1 MNLLE
6 SQSRENKQSLHE
18 WRQVVESVAAFATN
32 QGGFIRIGINPKG
45 ENFGVRI
52 GKGTLEDLCNK
63 IKQNTDPPQYPS
75 IKVEGHEE
83 AGIIVIQVEESLIKP
98 VWAFGRPLKRV
109 GRTNQHLS
117 RKETHRMVE
126 ATTGRTW
133 DALPSFPPFGC

>member
-1 MNLLE
+1 MSGDRWLNPWPPLL
-6 SQSRENKQSLHE
+6 RIKGD
-18 WRQVVESVAAFATN
+18 VYASVL
-32 QGGFIRIGINPKG
+32 IPKG
-45 ENFGVRI
+45 
-52 GKGTLEDLCNK
+52 KTLGSALAKALWKICAIK
-63 IKQNTDPPQYPS
+63 IKQNTDPPQVPS

-83 AGIIVIQVEESLIKP
+83 AGIIVIQVEESPIKP

-133 DALPSFPPFGC
+133 DALPSVGFSLKEAPKEYVRDLAT